1 MIKIEKWVNYLRF
14 KGLKIAES
22 GTLRLVGTLIV
33 LIVVALILRRTLGGG
48 TSLVKNEITERQ
60 LLIFIIRSERL

>member
-1 MIKIEKWVNYLRF
+1 MYYLRF